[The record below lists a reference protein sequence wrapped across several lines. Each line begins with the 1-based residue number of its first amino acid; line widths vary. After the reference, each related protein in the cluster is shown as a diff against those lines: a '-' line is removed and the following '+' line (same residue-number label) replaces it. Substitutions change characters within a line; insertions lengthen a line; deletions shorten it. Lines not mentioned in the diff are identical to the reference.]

1 MFTLV
6 SPKVARKTFASYLCF
21 VFLIL
26 ITLSLIFF
34 QNIGFNFCIPF
45 ILFCASFLFWE
56 NVPNYLANPLSIL
69 HTTFNLIFF
78 AIPALFLIY
87 VKSWGETGLD
97 WWFGVNLN
105 ESESTY
111 IANLAKS
118 LYFLTSCSFLGCLAM
133 ASVSNKTTLKE
144 LKIDAKKF
152 LVIGSSVIIVCN
164 ISSIIYNQD
173 ITVLDG
179 PAVSIFSYLALF
191 LQDAAILTLAGVL
204 LASAN
209 TSLLLKKVCIFLI
222 LIWIVFNIT
231 SKSALFKVF
240 LFSTII
246 SVGLFQK
253 MPKQKLYIL
262 KKKTILILALFIFTL
277 FQVGFEFKQSKNA
290 GYITYFEAA
299 KNIAAS
305 LFEIENKE
313 KEMYRLFFTRLS
325 MELSYLN
332 VLFFEYDPVNDKRLI
347 NHYAAAILA
356 SFVNQAVPGTP
367 FPNSTGISNQ
377 YVRSILIK
385 EKIDTSNFRGDEN
398 SNPYTCIGFLWLF
411 TGYLT
416 PILYF
421 LLCLGFSKIISSLS
435 SPLLVIPYLVF
446 FFGLMAM
453 SGIENILKIFCVMLL
468 NYYLVYILC
477 CEKKHKTR

>member
-1 MFTLV
+1 MLTLV
-6 SPKVARKTFASYLCF
+6 APKDARKTFASYFCLA
-21 VFLIL
+21 FLIL
-26 ITLSLIFF
+26 ITLSLIFS
-34 QNIGFNFCIPF
+34 QKIGFNFCIPF

-56 NVPNYLANPLSIL
+56 NVPSYLANPLSIL
-69 HTTFNLIFF
+69 HTIFNLIFF

-97 WWFGVNLN
+97 WWFGVKLN

-118 LYFLTSCSFLGCLAM
+118 LYFLTLCSFLGCLAM
-133 ASVSNKTTLKE
+133 ASVRNKTTLKE

-152 LVIGSSVIIVCN
+152 LIIGSVVIILGN
-164 ISSIIYNQD
+164 ISSFFYHQD
-173 ITVLDG
+173 IGVLDG

-191 LQDAAILTLAGVL
+191 LQDYAILCLAIFL
-204 LASAN
+204 LANAK
-209 TSLLLKKVCIFLI
+209 TSVSLKKVCKLLI

-240 LFSTII
+240 LLFAILP
-246 SVGLFQK
+246 VGLFQK
-253 MPKQKLYIL
+253 MPNQKLYIL
-262 KKKTILILALFIFTL
+262 SKKTILILFLLITIL
-277 FQVGFEFKQSKNA
+277 FQIGFEFKQSRNA
-290 GYITYFEAA
+290 GNITYFEAT
-299 KNIAAS
+299 KNIAFS
-305 LFEIENKE
+305 IFKNENEK
-313 KEMYRLFFTRLS
+313 KEMCRLFFTRLS
-325 MELSYLN
+325 MELSYFN
-332 VLFFEYDPVNDKRLI
+332 VFFFEYDPVNDKRLI

-367 FPNSTGISNQ
+367 FPKSTGISNQ
-377 YVRSILIK
+377 YVRSIVMK
-385 EKIDTSNFRGDEN
+385 EKIDTIDFRGDEN

-411 TGYLT
+411 SGYLA

-421 LLCLGFSKIISSLS
+421 ILCLGFSKIISSLS
-435 SPLLVIPYLVF
+435 YPLLAIPYSTL
-446 FFGLMAM
+446 FFGLMGM

-468 NYYLVYILC
+468 NYYFVYILC

>member
-6 SPKVARKTFASYLCF
+6 SPKVARKTFASYFCF

-26 ITLSLIFF
+26 ITLSLMFF
-34 QNIGFNFCIPF
+34 HKIGFNFCIPF

-87 VKSWGETGLD
+87 VKSWGESGLD
-97 WWFGVNLN
+97 WWFGVKLN

-118 LYFLTSCSFLGCLAM
+118 LYFLTLCSFLGCLAM
-133 ASVSNKTTLKE
+133 ASVRNKTTLKE
-144 LKIDAKKF
+144 LKIDAKRF
-152 LVIGSSVIIVCN
+152 LIIGSSVIIICN
-164 ISSIIYNQD
+164 ISSLIYNQD

-179 PAVSIFSYLALF
+179 PTVSIFSYLALF
-191 LQDAAILTLAGVL
+191 LQDYAILCLAVFL
-204 LASAN
+204 LANAN
-209 TSLLLKKVCIFLI
+209 TSGLLKKVCIFLI

-231 SKSALFKVF
+231 SKSAMFKVF
-240 LFSTII
+240 LLFTML

-253 MPKQKLYIL
+253 IPNQKFYIL
-262 KKKTILILALFIFTL
+262 SKKTILILFLLIILL
-277 FQVGFEFKQSKNA
+277 FQIGFEFKQSPNA
-290 GYITYFEAA
+290 GNITYLEAA
-299 KNIAAS
+299 KNIAS
-305 LFEIENKE
+305 SIFKNENEK
-313 KEMYRLFFTRLS
+313 KEMFRLFFTRLS
-325 MELSYLN
+325 MELSYFN
-332 VLFFEYDPVNDKRLI
+332 VFFYEYDPVNDKRLR

-367 FPNSTGISNQ
+367 FPKSTGISNQ
-377 YVRSILIK
+377 YVRSILMK
-385 EKIDTSNFRGDEN
+385 EEIDTVDFRGDEN

-411 TGYLT
+411 SGYLA

-421 LLCLGFSKIISSLS
+421 ILCLGFSKIIASLS
-435 SPLLVIPYLVF
+435 SPLLAIPYSIL
-446 FFGLMAM
+446 FFGLMGM
-453 SGIENILKIFCVMLL
+453 TGIENILKIFCVMLL